1 MGIFLQIQYYQH
13 QNLHKFTLTSILGS
27 SSCVIMGKLFVFMN
41 GMLNTD
47 KLFLINFIYSLGQA
61 LAQTTF
67 PLLLQLLRKYICHN
81 CALMILGALMFHT
94 IPITMMIFETK
105 ISIRLKTRKETS
117 RVIVKEEVS
126 KTEESRITEPFETV
140 YEDDYDGSE
149 FCLDIKYPSDA
160 FDMES
165 NWKNPNSYEENNY
178 KIDNFLEDL
187 ESHRII
193 NAEGVEILQT
203 ILEDDEDVEN
213 RRSHS
218 SRNKKKAVKV
228 DIKDEIIETIYEQ
241 IQHDNVSQKN
251 SENHF
256 RIVYSTLV
264 SKFKNFSNKCRHEIY
279 RPLKRSM
286 KICKFYPSVMLKAC
300 DIFSYLLFI
309 TLILP
314 NLALKQFNFED
325 EGNVVYLIILMGF
338 SWASYAFLVL
348 VYHNLLKRN
357 FMHYFHIIGL
367 LGKFFGYLCK

>member
-1 MGIFLQIQYYQH
+1 
-13 QNLHKFTLTSILGS
+13 
-27 SSCVIMGKLFVFMN
+27 MGKLFVFMN
-41 GMLNTD
+41 GMLNSD

-67 PLLLQLLRKYICHN
+67 PLLLQWLRKYICHN
-81 CALMILGALMFHT
+81 CALMIIGALMFNT
-94 IPITMMIFETK
+94 VPITMMIFETK
-105 ISIRLKTRKETS
+105 ISIRLKTKNETPRVVVKDEVDKE
-117 RVIVKEEVS
+117 
-126 KTEESRITEPFETV
+126 EESRIGEPFEAV
-140 YEDDYDGSE
+140 YEDDYDESE
-149 FCLDIKYPSDA
+149 FCLDIKYPSDV
-160 FDMES
+160 FYMES
-165 NWKNPNSYEENNY
+165 NWKNPNCSDDDDNC

-203 ILEDDEDVEN
+203 ILEGDEDD
-213 RRSHS
+213 
-218 SRNKKKAVKV
+218 V
-228 DIKDEIIETIYEQ
+228 DITSSNSHRNRIGVDVNTGDEVIETHYEQ
-241 IQHDNVSQKN
+241 IQHDNASQKN
-251 SENHF
+251 RGNHF
-256 RIVYSTLV
+256 RIVYSALT
-264 SKFKNFSNKCRHEIY
+264 SKFKNVSNKCRQQVY

-348 VYHNLLKRN
+348 VYHNLLKQS

-367 LGKFFGYLCK
+367 LGKFFGYLCKYNLKVFNVVSDASFVFQLPTRDTR